1 MKSKGHLKDIARM
14 LVALLIFLM
23 SGQAWAQGAYGYT
36 VPPDWE
42 RAFDAHRNLTAPDKF
57 AEQQSSDRREGG
69 NADFVNGGGMGDT
82 EGRTREQSVWDEEW

>member
-42 RAFDAHRNLTAPDKF
+42 RAFDAHRNPTAPDKF
-57 AEQQSSDRREGG
+57 AEQQSYRQESRRQCRLRERRRRGQH
-69 NADFVNGGGMGDT
+69 
-82 EGRTREQSVWDEEW
+82 GRPHQRA